1 MCPEIKSYEDAEN
14 FYRKD
19 VDECVALLRSG
30 EYPRESLHND
40 APVGAESSEA
50 LAMMS
55 SFQSAVNQEGR
66 YAFLSK

>member
-1 MCPEIKSYEDAEN
+1 MCDKIESYEEAEK
-14 FYRKD
+14 FYKKD
-19 VDECVALLRSG
+19 VDECVDLLKSG

-50 LAMMS
+50 FAMMS
-55 SFQSAVNQEGR
+55 SFQSAVNQVGR